1 MEIYQLQYFQI
12 LCQVKSYTKASE
24 RLMVSQP
31 AVSIAIKKL
40 EDEFGGNL
48 IDRTK
53 KSFALTPMG
62 EALYKKA
69 ALINAQITDVYKE
82 MNTFSNKHRETIKIA
97 FPDNIMPEL
106 TKEIAMNFAPAFPD
120 VPLVISKKDQRDIIR
135 ELENKELDIGIL
147 CANAVELNTKFNV
160 REFKEVE
167 LCAMFSPNSRFN
179 GMGRIPRE
187 MLADEQLLIAK
198 SGGVLS
204 DIVIKYLLEA
214 SIEPKCLDY
223 LDSDL
228 HSADV
233 YILASEGAGIGFI
246 DRSSGKKKNCA
257 QLEPPLKVKL
267 VVAWARRTLSP
278 KTIAMNKM
286 IIDYVTSL

>member
-1 MEIYQLQYFQI
+1 
-12 LCQVKSYTKASE
+12 
-24 RLMVSQP
+24 MVSQP

-53 KSFALTPMG
+53 KTFALTPMG

-82 MNTFSNKHRETIKIA
+82 MNTFSNKHRETIRIA
-97 FPDNIMPEL
+97 LPDNILPEL
-106 TKEIAMNFAPAFPD
+106 TKEIAMNFAPVFPD
-120 VPLVISKKDQRDIIR
+120 VPLIMSKKDQRDIIR

-147 CANAVELNTKFNV
+147 CASAVESNAKINV

-167 LCAMFSPNSRFN
+167 LGAVLAANSRFS

-187 MLADEQLLIAK
+187 MLADEQLLVAK
-198 SGGVLS
+198 TGGVLS
-204 DIVIKYLLEA
+204 DIVRKYFLEA
-214 SIEPKCLDY
+214 SIEPNCLDY
-223 LDSDL
+223 LDGDL
-228 HSADV
+228 YSADV
-233 YILASEGAGIGFI
+233 YLLASEGAGIGFS
-246 DRSSGKKKNCA
+246 DRSAGKKKSYTP
-257 QLEPPLKVKL
+257 LEPPLKVKL
-267 VVAWARRTLSP
+267 VVAWARRTLST

-286 IIDYVTSL
+286 LIDYITSL